1 MELLTAQQR
10 LKLTEN
16 NQDCEADHAPV
27 VKLFVPNTNAC
38 WLLKDMLPDG
48 DTCFGL
54 CDLGLG
60 EPELGYVSLKE
71 LERLL
76 IFKAWRVERDVH
88 FQTELPL
95 SRWTKVAR
103 IAGRIIDPE

>member
-1 MELLTAQQR
+1 MLLTPQQR
-10 LKLTEN
+10 LKLAEN
-16 NQDCEADHAPV
+16 NRNCEADHPPV
-27 VKLFVPNTNAC
+27 VRLFVPNTKAT

-71 LERLL
+71 LEQLL
-76 IFKAWRVERDVH
+76 IFNLWRVERDLH
-88 FQTELPL
+88 FQTDLPL
-95 SRWTKVAR
+95 SKWTAAAR
-103 IAGRIIDPE
+103 REGQIINPE

>member
-1 MELLTAQQR
+1 MMLLTAQQR
-10 LKLTEN
+10 LKLAEN
-16 NQDCEADHAPV
+16 GQDCETDHVPV
-27 VKLFVPNTNAC
+27 VKLFTPWANAT

-71 LERLL
+71 LEKLRGPAGL
-76 IFKAWRVERDVH
+76 RVERDLH
-88 FQTELPL
+88 FETELPL

-103 IAGRIIDPE
+103 IAGRIITPD

>member
-1 MELLTAQQR
+1 MLLLTPQQR
-10 LKLTEN
+10 LKLAEN
-16 NQDCEADHAPV
+16 NLDYEADHAPV
-27 VKLFVPNTNAC
+27 VKLFTPWANAT

-48 DTCFGL
+48 NVCFGL

-71 LERLL
+71 LESIVGPAGLR
-76 IFKAWRVERDVH
+76 IERDLH

>member
-1 MELLTAQQR
+1 MLLTAQQR
-10 LKLTEN
+10 LKLAEN
-16 NQDCEADHAPV
+16 NLNCEADQPPV
-27 VKLFVPNTNAC
+27 VRLFVPNTKAT

-71 LERLL
+71 LEQLL
-76 IFKAWRVERDVH
+76 IFKQWRVERDDS

-103 IAGRIIDPE
+103 IAGSIIDPE

>member
-1 MELLTAQQR
+1 MMLLTPQQR
-10 LKLTEN
+10 LKLAEN
-16 NQDCEADHAPV
+16 GQNCETDHPPV
-27 VKLFVPNTNAC
+27 VKLFVPNTNAT

-48 DTCFGL
+48 DMCFGL

-71 LERLL
+71 LEQLL
-76 IFKAWRVERDVH
+76 IFGHWRVERDLH

-95 SRWTKVAR
+95 SKWTAAAR
-103 IAGRIIDPE
+103 RERRIISPE